1 MLGKTRDKDSEDRIG
16 NEIFSLFKQKV
27 GETGRFFKYKGTRVI
42 EVNDE
47 RALKSEYEPMKC
59 VCVFLLCS
67 SILMSSFIFI
77 QSKCAEI
84 IDDIYRRNKNDVNWS
99 SSPGKE
105 QNECETSTPSR
116 VFLSLRNNY
125 YKDTM
130 WRYFR
135 MLGTTR
141 DKDSEAR
148 IGNEIFS
155 LFKQK
160 VGESGR
166 FFKYKGIRVI
176 EVNDERAL
184 KSEYEPMKCVCV
196 C

>member
-1 MLGKTRDKDSEDRIG
+1 MCMC
-16 NEIFSLFKQKV
+16 LF
-27 GETGRFFKYKGTRVI
+27 T
-42 EVNDE
+42 
-47 RALKSEYEPMKC
+47 
-59 VCVFLLCS
+59 LLFDPN
-67 SILMSSFIFI
+67 ILFI

-84 IDDIYRRNKNDVNWS
+84 IDDIYRRKKNDVNWS

-135 MLGTTR
+135 MLGMTR
-141 DKDSEAR
+141 DKDTEAR

-160 VGESGR
+160 VGETGR
-166 FFKYKGIRVI
+166 FFKYEGNRVI

-184 KSEYEPMKCVCV
+184 KSE
-196 C
+196 